1 MDWFE
6 KIFGFKESA
15 NAIKDNIVI
24 NDEKLSSL
32 YNNTEYNM
40 GKLEVISIFDLRKK
54 LPEPSWVMNVSSVI
68 GDIGS
73 IHEENPNATI
83 QVASQFNLLEMM
95 SPKNNP
101 EQGITKY
108 IYDRTQGPICA
119 MKCAA
124 GTLYRNYFT
133 KIDTLEKTRKVLGY
147 HYWDMINGYALFQK
161 KDLLKLNKL
170 LDLNYELQEKIIES
184 LEVGIQWDTE
194 VIGSNHNVTQ
204 VYCSAIPVS
213 YHHEIHSSE
222 FAPFAKL
229 ILEATYEAAFI
240 AAVLNE
246 KSNKLFLTFVG
257 GGAFGNDMDWIL
269 SAIEKNLKKFED
281 FELDVVLVSY
291 GTIPQKVKELTEK
304 Y

>member
-6 KIFGFKESA
+6 KIFGFKETLNS
-15 NAIKDNIVI
+15 IDENIII
-24 NDEKLSSL
+24 NNEKLFSK
-32 YNNTEYNM
+32 YNNTEFHM
-40 GKLEVISIFDLRKK
+40 GTLEVISIGDLRKK
-54 LPEPSWVMNVSSVI
+54 LPEPTWVMNVSSVI
-68 GDIGS
+68 GDIAA
-73 IHEENPNATI
+73 IHEDYPDATI

-95 SPKNNP
+95 SPKNHSG
-101 EQGITKY
+101 QGITKY
-108 IYDRTQGPICA
+108 IFDRTQGPICA

-133 KIDTLEKTRKVLGY
+133 QIDTLSKIKSLFPD

-161 KDLLKLNKL
+161 NDLLKLNNL
-170 LDLNYELQEKIIES
+170 IQNNHLIQEKIIAN

-194 VIGSNHNVTQ
+194 VIGFNHNVTQ

-213 YHHEIHSSE
+213 YHNGIHSSE

-229 ILEATYEAAFI
+229 ILEATYEAAFM

-257 GGAFGNDMDWIL
+257 GGAFGNDMEWIL

-291 GTIPQKVKELTEK
+291 GSVPQKVKELTEK